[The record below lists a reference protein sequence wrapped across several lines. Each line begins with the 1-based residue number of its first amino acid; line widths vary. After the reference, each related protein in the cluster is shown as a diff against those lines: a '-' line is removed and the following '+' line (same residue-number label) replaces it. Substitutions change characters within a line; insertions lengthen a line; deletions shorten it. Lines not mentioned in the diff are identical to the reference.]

1 MKWKAVLKS
10 IFPDE
15 GEDVEDYM
23 SRQNIG
29 SIGEPRPSTRVE
41 SFKKYKEDRDKF
53 IRMIKQNYAHSY
65 DFANLS
71 GDKKWAI
78 DAETGY
84 TYEYLEQNPRKSVT
98 ELREIKDIIND
109 IFRRSL
115 RYALDGPK
123 FSADGYNFIVDKEY
137 HTAFEGVEQHLTP
150 ISEYIKEDLVSEATN
165 GFEDDFLLHEQT
177 NFCRHLNNLHEHFT
191 GVKENEFGK
200 RCFEMLRH
208 YMDYNNGVLSRS
220 EKFVI
225 RMHDLLESMV
235 LELMEKDR
243 YYMGHRYLQLG
254 IPEDPNNLANS
265 MTMRIILD
273 SEEEYNN
280 LVRMYINLMK
290 PYFNEDYL
298 RPIKFTNSTI
308 PIPNWNSYLFDTDD
322 LDKLPKSRKYFKEL
336 YDPMFEQ
343 AFVDPVI
350 QEERERTAQGYK
362 SKAGMFVPDWWY
374 EVVDIIFKDEVE
386 EFIEE
391 LYSDETLGIYHLDS
405 MYGGNFKI
413 KDFREDLLTSYYY
426 AIDNQNRIKMDD
438 SDYLN
443 YLWISLED
451 AFEVTMKDIIASV
464 VMPDDDYE
472 EEIDTLNR
480 YYKMKSDTFFN
491 DIDNFPATENI
502 INVITGYMNRG
513 PSGIEM
519 LEGEKFTYNFGAR
532 DRKDY
537 RGRMRVPRRTEI
549 TPKEGKREIE
559 DVLRE
564 RGRR

>member
-29 SIGEPRPSTRVE
+29 SIGEPRPRSRVE
-41 SFKKYKEDRDKF
+41 SFKKYKDDRDKF

-65 DFANLS
+65 GFSNIS
-71 GDKKWAI
+71 RIKKWVV
-78 DAETGY
+78 DADTRY
-84 TYEYLEQNPRKSVT
+84 VYDYLKENPRTTSR
-98 ELREIKDIIND
+98 REIHDVIND

-115 RYALDGPK
+115 RYSLKGRSFDE
-123 FSADGYNFIVDKEY
+123 DGYNFIVDKEL
-137 HTAFEGVEQHLTP
+137 HSDFGGIEQHLTP
-150 ISEYIKEDLVSEATN
+150 ISEYIGKDLVGEATN
-165 GFEDDFLLHEQT
+165 GFEEDFLLAESD

-191 GVKENEFGK
+191 GTKEKEFGK
-200 RCFEMLRH
+200 RCIEMLRP
-208 YMDYNNGVLSRS
+208 YIEVDGPMLNRS
-220 EKFVI
+220 EEFTI
-225 RMHDLLESMV
+225 RMHNLLKSIV

-243 YYMGHRYLQLG
+243 YYMGHRYLQLD

-273 SEEEYNN
+273 SQEEYEH
-280 LVRMYINLMK
+280 LVKMYINLMK

-298 RPIKFTNSTI
+298 KPSYQVNNTI
-308 PIPNWNSYLFDTDD
+308 PIPNWKNTLFYRDD
-322 LDKLPKSRKYFKEL
+322 LDNLSKSRKYFKKL
-336 YDPMFEQ
+336 YDPVFEG
-343 AFVDPVI
+343 AFVDPVV
-350 QEERERTAQGYK
+350 EEEKRRTEEGYK

-386 EFIEE
+386 GFIEE
-391 LYSDETLGIYHLDS
+391 LYTDETLGIYRLDS

-413 KDFREDLLTSYYY
+413 KDFREDLLTSFYYS
-426 AIDNQNRIKMDD
+426 IDNQNRIKMDD

-443 YLWISLED
+443 YLWVSLED
-451 AFEVTMKDIIASV
+451 AFELTMKDIIASV
-464 VMPDDDYE
+464 VMPDDNYE
-472 EEIDTLNR
+472 EELDTLNR

-491 DIDNFPATENI
+491 NIENFPATENI

-519 LEGEKFTYNFGAR
+519 LEGEKFTYNFGTR

-537 RGRMRVPRRTEI
+537 KGRMRVPRRTEI

>member
-1 MKWKAVLKS
+1 MNWKAVLKS

-15 GEDVEDYM
+15 GEDIEDYM

-29 SIGEPRPSTRVE
+29 SIGEPRPRSRVE

-53 IRMIKQNYAHSY
+53 VKMIKENYAHSH
-65 DFANLS
+65 DFANL
-71 GDKKWAI
+71 GRVKKWVV
-78 DAETGY
+78 DADTRY
-84 TYEYLEQNPRKSVT
+84 VYDYLEEKPRT
-98 ELREIKDIIND
+98 TGRREIHDIIND

-115 RYALDGPK
+115 RYALGGRGFNK
-123 FSADGYNFIVDKEY
+123 DGYNFIVDKKL
-137 HTAFEGVEQHLTP
+137 HSAFEGIEQHLTP
-150 ISEYIKEDLVSEATN
+150 ISEYIGEDLVSEATD
-165 GFEDDFLLHEQT
+165 GFQLDFSLGEQE
-177 NFCRHLNNLHEHFT
+177 NFCRYLNYLHEYFT
-191 GVKENEFGK
+191 GTKETEFGK
-200 RCFEMLRH
+200 KCFEMLRPYIVVDGAMLH
-208 YMDYNNGVLSRS
+208 RS
-220 EKFVI
+220 EEFTI
-225 RMHDLLESMV
+225 RMHNLLKSIV

-243 YYMGHRYLQLG
+243 YYMGHRYLQLD

-273 SEEEYNN
+273 SQQEYNN

-298 RPIKFTNSTI
+298 KPSSQVNNTI
-308 PIPNWNSYLFDTDD
+308 PIPNWKNALFDRDD
-322 LDKLPKSRKYFKEL
+322 LDNLPKSRKYFKEL
-336 YDPMFEQ
+336 YDPMFER
-343 AFVDPVI
+343 AFVDPVVE
-350 QEERERTAQGYK
+350 EERRRTEEGYK

-374 EVVDIIFKDEVE
+374 EVIDIIFKDEVE

-413 KDFREDLLTSYYY
+413 KDFREDLLTSFYYS
-426 AIDNQNRIKMDD
+426 IDNQNRIKMDD

-443 YLWISLED
+443 YLWVSLED
-451 AFEVTMKDIIASV
+451 AFELTMKDIIASV

-491 DIDNFPATENI
+491 NIDNFPATENI

-537 RGRMRVPRRTEI
+537 KGRMRVPKRTEI